1 MIILLLPKG
10 YGNMISIKYHAGC
23 KMTVFI
29 SLKALTAKPSSI
41 IRSDYNAFSS
51 MCHEMDEP
59 ILITRNGESDL
70 VVMSHEAYNS
80 MIERMRM
87 TVELMEADRDL
98 NTAPPVPASQVFSSL
113 REMIHEQVR
122 S

>member
-1 MIILLLPKG
+1 M
-10 YGNMISIKYHAGC
+10 N
-23 KMTVFI
+23 TFI
-29 SLKALTAKPSSI
+29 VSKALTAKPSSI
-41 IRSDYNAFSS
+41 IRSDYNAFST

-70 VVMSHEAYNS
+70 VVMSHKAYND
-80 MIERMRM
+80 MMERMRM

-98 NTAPPVPASQVFSSL
+98 NTTPSIPASQVFSDL
-113 REMIHEQVR
+113 REMIHEQIR

>member
-1 MIILLLPKG
+1 MNTLII
-10 YGNMISIKYHAGC
+10 S
-23 KMTVFI
+23 
-29 SLKALTAKPSSI
+29 KALTAKPSSI

-51 MCHEMDEP
+51 MCHETDEP

-70 VVMSHEAYNS
+70 VVMSHKTYND
-80 MIERMRM
+80 MIERMRI

-98 NTAPPVPASQVFSSL
+98 NTMPSVPACRVFSDL
-113 REMIHEQVR
+113 REMIHEQIR